1 MRLFRSAAA
10 TGLALS
16 CLGILPASA
25 EDKTPCGA
33 GLICASKPDTV
44 FAAMEKAG
52 FKPKLTTDTDGDPMI
67 ESDEAAYHFD
77 VYFYDCVEHR
87 NCASLRFEVLFDKAP
102 ENTAAFANKWNVQSR
117 LLTTFVRADEKFV
130 GTADVSTV
138 GGLNAANFADVL
150 DWWSSQLNALGAF
163 FKKELN
169 LPDAPAKDAPAKK

>member
-1 MRLFRSAAA
+1 MRLFRSAAI
-10 TGLALS
+10 GLAMS

-33 GLICASKPDTV
+33 ELVCASKPETV
-44 FAAMEKAG
+44 MAAMEKAG
-52 FKPKLTTDTDGDPMI
+52 LKPKLTTDNGGDPMI

-77 VYFYDCVEHR
+77 VYFYDCNEHR

-102 ENTAAFANKWNVQSR
+102 ENTTELANKWNVQSR
-117 LLTTFVRADEKFV
+117 LLTTYVRDDQKFV
-130 GTADVSTV
+130 GSADVSTV
-138 GGLNAANFADVL
+138 GGLNAANFGDVL
-150 DWWSSQLNALGAF
+150 DWWTSQLDALGVF